1 MSQSAQYAAE
11 FHEYVARVQ
20 KELGSVDEGG
30 YAKYNGRLIQR
41 LTYEE
46 FVGKWEHYSELRNAY
61 IDTLNKGDTVNDAV
75 VQMVD
80 EHAAELLIPSVLS
93 TLFKTGDAL

>member
-1 MSQSAQYAAE
+1 MSQTARYEAE
-11 FHEYVARVQ
+11 FQQYLARVQ
-20 KELGSVDEGG
+20 RELGTLEEGQYG
-30 YAKYNGRLIQR
+30 KYNGRLVQR
-41 LTYEE
+41 LSHAE
-46 FVGKWEHYSELRNAY
+46 FVGRWEQYSELRQAY
-61 IDTLNKGDTVNDAV
+61 IDTLNQGDTVNDAV